1 MGRAP
6 FAPSAAH
13 RAGSGRFHELD
24 SLRGS
29 MMLLGVALHSAVA
42 YMQTPLGELW
52 AFKDAG
58 TSPLF
63 DVAVAFVH
71 TFRVPVFFVMAGF
84 FAALLHERR
93 GPREMIA
100 NRTRRVLV
108 PLVLGWI
115 VLFPVTVAGFV
126 FAQLGGD
133 AAAAAAA
140 MRYVVSP
147 AVLEHVQWM
156 HLWFL
161 FDLLVYYAAAMLLV
175 RLLERV
181 PPRFPTLIVGVFG
194 WLLRRWYAPLAP
206 AMLTVMA
213 LVPMASGMLETP
225 GTFQRPVATLAAD
238 GLFFGFGWLLF
249 LRRDLLP
256 AFVPHAWRRTLAACA
271 IFPLHALALV
281 RLADRPDLAMHLLAI
296 GTVALMAW
304 LLVFGLTGLCTRYLA
319 GPSPLRRYLSDA
331 SYWFY
336 LIHLPL
342 VAWGAGLLSR
352 TAWPPGVKYV
362 ALFGAVTL
370 VCWVTYEL
378 AVRSTVL
385 GVVLNGRRYPRMLV
399 VGGRG
404 SLRRPR
410 SQPRSGR
417 RAAVAAAPGP
427 LAPPGG

>member
-1 MGRAP
+1 MGHAP
-6 FAPSAAH
+6 LVPAAP
-13 RAGSGRFHELD
+13 RRGVSGRFHELD
-24 SLRGS
+24 SLRAG

-42 YMQTPLGELW
+42 YMRTPLGDLW
-52 AFKDAG
+52 AFKDAS

-71 TFRVPVFFVMAGF
+71 TFRVPVFFVLAGF

-93 GPREMIA
+93 GAHAMIA
-100 NRTRRVLV
+100 NRARRVLV

-115 VLFPVTVAGFV
+115 VLFPATVAGFV

-133 AAAAAAA
+133 GAAAAAA

-147 AVLEHVQWM
+147 AVLAHGQWM

-181 PPRFPTLIVGVFG
+181 ESRFPTLSVSAFG
-194 WLLRRWYAPLAP
+194 WLLQRWFAPLVP
-206 AMLTVMA
+206 AMLTA
-213 LVPMASGMLETP
+213 ILLLPMASGMLETP
-225 GTFQRPVATLAAD
+225 GSFQRPAATLAAD

-249 LRRDLLP
+249 RRRDLLP

-281 RLADRPDLAMHLLAI
+281 RLAERPDPAMHLLAI

-304 LLVFGLTGLCTRYLA
+304 LLVFGLTGLCTRYSA
-319 GPSPLRRYLSDA
+319 RPSSWRRYLSDA

-336 LIHLPL
+336 LVHLPL

-352 TAWPPGVKYV
+352 RAWSPGVKYMV
-362 ALFGAVTL
+362 LFGAVSL
-370 VCWVTYEL
+370 VCWLTYEL

-385 GVVLNGRRYPRMLV
+385 GVVLNGRRYPRMLA
-399 VGGRG
+399 VGGGG
-404 SLRRPR
+404 SLSRPR
-410 SQPRSGR
+410 SQPGSGR
-417 RAAVAAAPGP
+417 PAAVAAARGP